1 MIIHVHTGDST
12 TTEAIPMLMTL
23 YYHYIGLLYW
33 PGDEI
38 LQGIGWEWWNNAVCR
53 CRQQAHK
60 KSHVPTADVT
70 HIRIWLWRVMRD
82 ATEGILSQCGA

>member
-12 TTEAIPMLMTL
+12 TPEAIPMLMTL

-53 CRQQAHK
+53 RRQRAHK
-60 KSHVPTADVT
+60 KSHVPTAGVT
-70 HIRIWLWRVMRD
+70 HIRIWPRRVMRD
-82 ATEGILSQCGA
+82 AAEGILSQCGA